1 MRAVKLSVAVSVF
14 LVFAF
19 SGYFAGHAE
28 ETKQEAAPPA
38 GPDVKQELQ
47 QGAAPAPKSEVQ
59 PASQP
64 AEAPAPGGPG
74 SGEKRFVAIVGPDGV
89 QRADITGGEYYFE
102 PNHIVLKVNVPAELK
117 VKKSKDTSWF
127 IPHDIVVKAPEAG
140 IDFKVSLKKEPQ
152 TVKFTPVKAGTFA
165 FYCDKKPPFGKS
177 HKDKG
182 MNGVIEVVE

>member
-1 MRAVKLSVAVSVF
+1 MRAVKLLVAVSVF

-19 SGYFAGHAE
+19 SGYFTGHAE

-47 QGAAPAPKSEVQ
+47 QGAVPEAKPEVQ

-64 AEAPAPGGPG
+64 PEQLAPGSPE
-74 SGEKRFVAIVGPDGV
+74 SREKRFVAIVGPDGV
-89 QRADITGGEYYFE
+89 QRAEITGGEYYFE
-102 PNHIVLKVNVPAELK
+102 PNHIVLKVNVPVELM
-117 VKKSKDTSWF
+117 VKKSKNTSWL
-127 IPHDIVVKAPEAG
+127 IPHDIVLKAPEAG
-140 IDFKVSLKKEPQ
+140 IDFKVSLKTEPQ

-165 FYCDKKPPFGKS
+165 FSCDKKPPFGKS

-182 MNGVIEVVE
+182 MHGVFEVIE